1 MAICL
6 SLIILFS
13 TVSLANHL
21 LQALSATPFHLKLL
35 LISTKQQQPAIHSL
49 NFLQVLPLC
58 LTVLGGEYLTVSK
71 TNPCPHGAH
80 FLVEEVDLKQIGRFM
95 TWYWVVIENN
105 SESVDIYTLSSAQSL
120 SRVRLFATPWTP
132 ARKASLPSPTPG
144 IHPNPC
150 SLSRWRCQP
159 SHPLSSPSSPALN
172 LSQHQGLFKWVSS
185 SHQVA
190 KVLAFQ
196 L

>member
-1 MAICL
+1 MALGKFVNL
-6 SLIILFS
+6 SKLQLPTRKMRLI
-13 TVSLANHL
+13 TVMHACMHAKLLQPCPTLRDPIDGSPPGSSVPGI

-95 TWYWVVIENN
+95 T
-105 SESVDIYTLSSAQSL
+105 
-120 SRVRLFATPWTP
+120 
-132 ARKASLPSPTPG
+132 
-144 IHPNPC
+144 
-150 SLSRWRCQP
+150 
-159 SHPLSSPSSPALN
+159 
-172 LSQHQGLFKWVSS
+172 
-185 SHQVA
+185 
-190 KVLAFQ
+190 
-196 L
+196 